1 MIGILLISH
10 GNLAESMVATA
21 QMILGKKDNIKSI
34 CLESSHNHEQKRKE
48 LFTLIDELDFGSG
61 VILLTDM
68 FGGSPSNLAMSAL
81 GVKKV
86 EVLAGFNLPML
97 IKIIE
102 IRDHYN
108 LSEIAETARDTGKK
122 YIQMASSLLEINIRD

>member
-10 GNLAESMVATA
+10 GNLAESMVSTA
-21 QMILGKKDNIKSI
+21 QMILGTKDNIKSI
-34 CLESSHNHEQKRKE
+34 CLEGAHDHEQKRKE
-48 LFTLIDELDFGSG
+48 LFTLIDDLDFGSG

-81 GVKKV
+81 GLKKV

-102 IRDHYN
+102 IRDRGN
-108 LSEIAETARDTGKK
+108 LSEIAEIARDTGKK
-122 YIQMASSLLEINIRD
+122 YIQMASSLLKINIKD